1 MLECP
6 EESYAL
12 LVGTSFYEDPALP
25 NLPSIEHNLTDL
37 ARLLSD
43 DQVVGLPSDHIVILH
58 NPLNDGEVGSILN
71 EYSQVATGSLLFY
84 FGGHGVLD
92 RRGRL
97 FLAMSETRVSAP
109 NYLSLAT
116 SDVLSE
122 LTDSSARVRILISD
136 CCFSGRIF
144 TDHMSDLDHMLVDQL
159 QLDSRE
165 AAGAVTLASSARN
178 VPSLAPKGAR
188 HTAFTGELIHILKEG
203 IDSFQ
208 PALDLQTIFLQ
219 ILASMRRRNLPQP
232 RMLNRDTAGRV
243 LFARN
248 PAFRRSQ
255 QQEVASEQARESEFH
270 NVLDAL
276 RESNPT
282 GAFEHLR
289 PFLYLDLAN
298 SDASR
303 WTYAFELFARVCAGM
318 GYHDLASKARTA
330 TGWGSARDIV
340 SLGDALV
347 DVGLLSIAANVY
359 NRAHQKER
367 DNPIV
372 LKRLVNALFSDGR
385 YADVQDL
392 ANSFAEVVAAR
403 FEMRYLSCLAATLV
417 GDIGNARQLY
427 ANLQPS
433 TPDEREQAGVVRR
446 MLQRATVT
454 EEFRALDDKDL
465 RGWHFVLTGGL
476 LLHLS
481 EAGFEE
487 GMHGRN
493 AWVQDTPAQCLE
505 GITKAAA
512 VLSMFRQSPKQVL
525 AFPDDHSQALASAA
539 AQTLSCPLIAL
550 SPETLDEPGLVVAYD
565 LGLCDPQLVESL
577 ATHRPDQILW
587 THAASWTDPTAYAA
601 DIVTFLYQ
609 QNNRPW
615 DESLLRIVE
624 GDKGPTIPE
633 EYFAVPEEPST
644 PTPLDTAA
652 ASTEILSAHNAKAWD
667 YDDLISMINQLFSLG
682 KRHVGLMFSSGQRE
696 PFWYGGPVKSS
707 RFF

>member
-1 MLECP
+1 MLEYP
-6 EESYAL
+6 KESYAL
-12 LVGTSFYEDPALP
+12 LVGASIYDDPALP
-25 NLPSIEHNLTDL
+25 DLPSIEHNLTDL

-43 DQVVGLPSDHIVILH
+43 DQVVGLPPDHIVVLH
-58 NPLNDGEVGSILN
+58 NPLNDGEVGTMLN
-71 EYSQVATGSLLFY
+71 EYTQVATGSLLFY

-97 FLAMSETRVSAP
+97 FLAMSQTRVSAP

-122 LTDSSARVRILISD
+122 LADSSARVRILISD

-144 TDHMSDLDHMLVDQL
+144 TDHMSDLDHILVDQL

-178 VPSLAPKGAR
+178 VLSLAPKGAR

-248 PAFRRSQ
+248 SAFRRSQ
-255 QQEVASEQARESEFH
+255 QQQVASERAREVEFR

-276 RESNPT
+276 REGNPNE
-282 GAFEHLR
+282 AFKRLR

-303 WTYAFELFARVCAGM
+303 WTYAFELFARVSAGM
-318 GYHDLASKARTA
+318 GHHDLAEKARTA
-330 TGWGSARDIV
+330 TGWGSAKDIV
-340 SLGDALV
+340 SLGDALAG
-347 DVGLLSIAANVY
+347 VGLLSIAANVY
-359 NRAHQKER
+359 YRAHQKER

-372 LKRLVNALFSDGR
+372 LKRLLNALFSDGR

-392 ANSFAEVVAAR
+392 ANSFVEVVAAR
-403 FEMRYLSCLAATLV
+403 FEMRYLSCLAAMLV
-417 GDIGNARQLY
+417 GDIGNARQFY
-427 ANLQPS
+427 ANLR
-433 TPDEREQAGVVRR
+433 PDAPGEREQAGVVRR
-446 MLQRATVT
+446 MLQRATII
-454 EEFRALDDKDL
+454 EKFRTLDDNDL
-465 RGWHFVLTGGL
+465 RGWHFALTGGL

-481 EAGFEE
+481 RAGFQE
-487 GMHGRN
+487 GMRGRY
-493 AWVQDTPAQCLE
+493 AWVRDTAALCLE
-505 GITKAAA
+505 GITKLTV
-512 VLSMFRQSPKQVL
+512 VLSSFHQAPKQVL

-539 AQTLSCPLIAL
+539 AQMLSCPLTAL
-550 SPETLDEPGLVVAYD
+550 SPETVDEPGLVVSYD
-565 LGLCDPQLVESL
+565 LGLCDPQLVASF
-577 ATHRPDQILW
+577 ATHRPEQILW

-601 DIVTFLYQ
+601 DIITFLYQ
-609 QNNRPW
+609 LKDHPW
-615 DESLLRIVE
+615 GEAPFRIVE
-624 GDKGPTIPE
+624 GDEGPSIPE
-633 EYFAVPEEPST
+633 EYFAVPEEPRA
-644 PTPLDTAA
+644 PIPFDVAA

-667 YDDLISMINQLFSLG
+667 HDDLISMVDQLVTLG
-682 KRHVGLMFSSGQRE
+682 KRHVGLMQSSGQRE